1 MIPSYFFI
9 FSIDRAN
16 SFYHLLFYQMSA
28 EETQIILENLIQ
40 LYELLELII
49 ISFDNWLMHTV
60 YFKIFIISSY
70 KDLKISVFI
79 NFSFFSFLL
88 HMSMRG

>member
-1 MIPSYFFI
+1 M
-9 FSIDRAN
+9 R
-16 SFYHLLFYQMSA
+16 A
-28 EETQIILENLIQ
+28 EETQIILENFIQ

-70 KDLKISVFI
+70 KEFKNKCFHQFLFFL
-79 NFSFFSFLL
+79 FSPSYVHAGLT
-88 HMSMRG
+88 RGQTWRTVIQK

>member
-1 MIPSYFFI
+1 
-9 FSIDRAN
+9 
-16 SFYHLLFYQMSA
+16 MSA

-60 YFKIFIISSY
+60 YFKIFIISS
-70 KDLKISVFI
+70 
-79 NFSFFSFLL
+79 
-88 HMSMRG
+88 